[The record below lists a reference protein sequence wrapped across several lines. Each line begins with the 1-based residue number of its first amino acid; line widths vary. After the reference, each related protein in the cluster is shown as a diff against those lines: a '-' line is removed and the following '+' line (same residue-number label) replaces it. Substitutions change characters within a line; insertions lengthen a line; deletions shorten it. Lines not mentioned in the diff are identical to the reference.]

1 MPNHPAPQ
9 IQVPD
14 WFFETIKVVQH
25 SASALRDMEFELR
38 RTLGLDG
45 LDPRL
50 GTEIDKALEAI
61 SLVKAHVAHLYAAEA
76 EVLKGLSGTNA
87 HDGQRRAA

>member
-9 IQVPD
+9 IHVPD
-14 WFFETIKVVQH
+14 WFFEVIKVVQH

-38 RTLGLDG
+38 HTLGLDG

-50 GTEIDKALEAI
+50 GSELEKAIEMT
-61 SLVKAHVAHLYAAEA
+61 SLVKAQLAHLYVAEA
-76 EVLKGLSGTNA
+76 EVLKGLSDTTA
-87 HDGQRRAA
+87 SAAQRRAA